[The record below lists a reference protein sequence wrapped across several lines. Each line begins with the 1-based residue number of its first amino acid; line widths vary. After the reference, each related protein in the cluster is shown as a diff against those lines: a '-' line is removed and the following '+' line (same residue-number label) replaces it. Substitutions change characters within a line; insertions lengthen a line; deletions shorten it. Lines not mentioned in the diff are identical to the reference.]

1 MFKLLALDMDGT
13 TLTSE
18 KKITS
23 QTAGAI
29 NNLLKSGIHVV
40 VASGRCLAEMSD
52 YKEEFK
58 NIRYM
63 ILTSGGLVYDLF
75 EDRPISLHSVSF
87 EDCIKLIELGKMED
101 AMIHLLTI
109 RDSIASP
116 HDIEHIADF
125 GMSVYY
131 NMFNRICVKCEDLKR
146 YAIEHKEDIMKV
158 NIYHRSIESRE
169 RTVARLKDSNLQL
182 VYAEAA
188 NLEASPLGVTKAS
201 GLIELCEHLNIDLA
215 DTVAIGDAPND
226 IEVLKT
232 VGYSVAMGNAIDE
245 VKQIADFITTD
256 NDHDGVL
263 YAINHIYR
271 R

>member
-63 ILTSGGLVYDLF
+63 ILTSGGLIYDLF
-75 EDRPISLHSVSF
+75 EDKPISLHSVSF

-109 RDSIASP
+109 RDSIA
-116 HDIEHIADF
+116 
-125 GMSVYY
+125 
-131 NMFNRICVKCEDLKR
+131 
-146 YAIEHKEDIMKV
+146 
-158 NIYHRSIESRE
+158 
-169 RTVARLKDSNLQL
+169 
-182 VYAEAA
+182 
-188 NLEASPLGVTKAS
+188 
-201 GLIELCEHLNIDLA
+201 
-215 DTVAIGDAPND
+215 
-226 IEVLKT
+226 
-232 VGYSVAMGNAIDE
+232 
-245 VKQIADFITTD
+245 
-256 NDHDGVL
+256 
-263 YAINHIYR
+263 
-271 R
+271 